1 MARATFGGRGDEILG
16 LMLVI
21 GGLLTGLSVYLDKA
35 GVVGRLLDGGLG
47 WSVGATRV
55 VLPVAMVGTG
65 LAMFRERSELGE
77 ITRRLP
83 IGLLMAVL
91 SVTGLLHMGQ
101 GRPGFEDGA
110 DGLGEAGGLIGL
122 GVGGGLEAA
131 VATWGAAIILAGVGL
146 VSAAVITRTTVRQ
159 AARGAARGAAFTARH
174 AARGAVGGL
183 RPAVRGIRNWIQGL
197 LTAPGGEP
205 PVVNVPQAPP
215 IAVPAPPSQ
224 PAADPAGAAPP
235 NLRKRK
241 ARPRSA
247 DAGEQLTIQLGP
259 AVADSRWRLP
269 SIGYLSRSETHDV
282 DAKAVEERGLQLQEA
297 LAAHGV
303 ETRLVEMT
311 VGPTVTRFALQLG
324 EGVKVARITSLH
336 KDIAY
341 ALAAADVRILA
352 PIPGQ
357 QAIGIEVPNEDR
369 EVVVLG
375 DILSSPEALKARH
388 PLEVGIGRDISGRSV
403 MLNLAT
409 MPHLLIAGATGAG
422 KSSCLNSLI
431 TSILMRSTPEQ
442 VRMILIDPKR
452 VEMGQYE
459 GVPHLLTAPV
469 TDPKKAANALHWAV
483 REMERRYDL
492 LSTCG
497 FRDISGY
504 NAAFDRGD
512 LKAPLGVVDDD
523 GDPVTY
529 ERLSF
534 ILLVVDELAD
544 LMMVAARDV
553 EDSICRLAQMAR
565 AVGIHLVVATQ
576 RPSVNVITGVIKANI
591 PARLAFAVSSLAD
604 SRVILDQQGAER
616 LVGKGDMLLLGPS
629 SSVSQRIQG
638 AWVDETEVRQVV
650 ESWVAQVRAL
660 EDAAEADEGSHDPTG
675 PVEVIPVGLPSDVI
689 TENTT
694 RPVIGG
700 GSNDD
705 ELFEQARQLVVS
717 SQLGST
723 SMLQRKLRVGFARA
737 GRLMDLMEEAGVVG
751 PSTGSKARV
760 VLISSEQLDDL
771 QGQGY

>member
-483 REMERRYDL
+483 REMERRYNL